1 MGVKDLLNP
10 KSTGFKKLGLE
21 LDRLNEKDAVELING
36 NPKIMRRPLL
46 TDGES
51 LAAGFSEE
59 SFSMLVG

>member
-21 LDRLNEKDAVELING
+21 LDHLNDKDAAELIKG

-59 SFSMLVG
+59 SFNMLIG